1 MFKQFHSVSQPLKW
15 VSVEPILFSWTG
27 GFRCLRWFSV
37 LTKNTK
43 KTLVLLVFNIVI
55 CETNFESISGEIYLP
70 IIEIFL
76 GHYKKDH

>member
-1 MFKQFHSVSQPLKW
+1 M
-15 VSVEPILFSWTG
+15 
-27 GFRCLRWFSV
+27 
-37 LTKNTK
+37 K

-76 GHYKKDH
+76 GYYKKDH